1 MLDRLTVVLA
11 HETGHALYTAD
22 GRDAA
27 TVLDATVR
35 NGIRDGRQFG
45 EPYLDLT
52 SAVEQYRLDRRQ
64 TEGYAELMALNAL
77 SSRVNQERTGSL
89 DVPEFLK
96 RAKAN
101 SNCVIYD
108 DATKSHVFAEG
119 LTLKPNGMIEG
130 ELHASGPV
138 NAAVANCHFD
148 GPASLG
154 PKGVSDYNHY
164 FGVYPIQIIADA
176 VQENRGMSQAVP
188 QIRLDMAKLGLT
200 PQGLADAG
208 LDLGGV
214 GKGLDVVDISHGGEK
229 HITLR
234 QTLPSRSATQEPD
247 SPQTA
252 PTFVPL
258 LSDPAHPAHD
268 QYAQTLRAFAA
279 SPQIAAAGYS
289 GEQLQLVAANLVA
302 GNLKVRESR
311 NGPPL
316 QERIDRVD
324 AATIASDG
332 SHVTIIQRA
341 AQDATSFRFGLPM
354 EQAHA
359 GSIEAASQLAFD
371 GLQQQKAQELAQQ
384 PERERAP
391 QPEPQGP
398 SR

>member
-77 SSRVNQERTGSL
+77 SSPVNQENTGKL
-89 DVPEFLK
+89 DEIEFL
-96 RAKAN
+96 RRGAKN
-101 SNCVIYD
+101 SSCVLELGED
-108 DATKSHVFAEG
+108 SFVLADG

-148 GPASLG
+148 GRASLG

-164 FGVYPIQIIADA
+164 FGVYPIRIIADA
-176 VQENRGMSQAVP
+176 VQENRGMSMAVP
-188 QIRLDMAKLGLT
+188 QIRLDMARLGLT

-214 GKGLDVVDISHGGEK
+214 GKGLDIVDISHGGEK

-252 PTFVPL
+252 PTVIPL
-258 LSDPAHPAHD
+258 LSDPAHPAHGL
-268 QYAQTLRAFAA
+268 YAQTLRAFAA
-279 SPQIAAAGYS
+279 SSQIGAAGYS
-289 GEQLQLVAANLVA
+289 QERQQLVAANLVA
-302 GNLKVRESR
+302 GNLNVRESR
-311 NGPPL
+311 DGHPL

-332 SHVTIIQRA
+332 SHITLIQRA
-341 AQDATSFRFGLPM
+341 AQNSTSFRFGLPM
-354 EQAHA
+354 EQAHS
-359 GSIEAASQLAFD
+359 GSIEAASQQAFD
-371 GLQQQKAQELAQQ
+371 GLQQQKAQEIARQA
-384 PERERAP
+384 ERDLAP
-391 QPEPQGP
+391 QPQPEGP